1 MPLVNYSDSDSD
13 SGSGSSHEARLSQ
26 PPAKKQRTAL
36 NKAATVPPLPPNFLD
51 LYASSVRTS
60 AVDDPALHQGRKR
73 QTPHVA
79 GNWPSHLYIEWHPT
93 TQQHYMLASL
103 LKRITPLLRK
113 DIKLHSLIESDLGAI
128 LPLHISLSR
137 PIVFNTAQKDRF
149 LDAIT
154 ADIQASRMLPVLA
167 LTQLYAPSFMVSPY
181 RLYWYT
187 SPDSARTFLVLS
199 VSSRRPASNEPSNT
213 QLTALLSRCNST
225 VQSFGQPALYA
236 LKDQESAKIDTEANT
251 SGTASVDSS
260 AFHVSIAWMFD
271 VPSQEVKQKSCAF
284 FDNGF
289 SEVKDWKLD
298 VGSVKA
304 KIGNI
309 ITTIS
314 LRDTSTPP
322 HSLFM

>member
-13 SGSGSSHEARLSQ
+13 SDSGSGSGSSHEARLSQ

-73 QTPHVA
+73 QIPHVA

-93 TQQHYMLASL
+93 TQQHHLLASL
-103 LKRITPLLRK
+103 LKRITPLL
-113 DIKLHSLIESDLGAI
+113 L
-128 LPLHISLSR
+128 
-137 PIVFNTAQKDRF
+137 FNTAQKDRF

-154 ADIQASRMLPVLA
+154 ADIQASRMLPVLG
-167 LTQLYAPSFMVSPY
+167 LTKLYVLSFMVSPY

-199 VSSRRPASNEPSNT
+199 VSS
-213 QLTALLSRCNST
+213 L
-225 VQSFGQPALYA
+225 QSFGQPALYA
-236 LKDQESAKIDTEANT
+236 LKDQESAKVDIEANI

-260 AFHVSIAWMFD
+260 AFHVSIAWTFD
-271 VPSQEVKQKSCAF
+271 VPSQEVKQRSCAF
-284 FDNGF
+284 FDNEF

-309 ITTIS
+309 ITTI
-314 LRDTSTPP
+314 LLGDTSATPD
-322 HSLFM
+322 SLFM